1 MKKLFCVLLAL
12 LLLCAVSVTAFAE
25 NDTTAAPASGDAEE
39 VGALDSAEPDAAAE
53 EKADDAAAAEEGP
66 VLAIGASAEPVNVK
80 VTIAT
85 AGELQVTAAPVS
97 VSDADSDGA
106 ITVGDVLVAV
116 HDQKFDGGAAAGYA
130 TADSKYGPAITKLWG
145 VENGG
150 SYGYYVNNTMSM
162 GLTDPVAEGDSV
174 YAYTFKDV
182 AGFSDVYSFFTSDTA
197 TGKVGDTV
205 SLTLQAVTFDEN
217 FAPVTGPFEGASIL
231 LNGEDTGVKTDKD
244 GKAEVKLTA
253 AGTAIISAVSDTAT
267 LVPPVCVATV
277 EKGTNVALII
287 ILIACAAVLVVAVVI
302 VAVKK
307 KKVK

>member
-25 NDTTAAPASGDAEE
+25 DDTTVASASVDAEDI
-39 VGALDSAEPDAAAE
+39 ATPDSAEPDAAAE
-53 EKADDAAAAEEGP
+53 EKADDGAAADEGP

-80 VTIAT
+80 VTIAD
-85 AGELQVTAAPVS
+85 AGELKLTAEPVS

-116 HDQKFDGGAAAGYA
+116 HEQKFDGGAAAGYA
-130 TADSKYGPAITKLWG
+130 TADSQYGLMITKLWG

-150 SYGYYVNNTMSM
+150 SYGYYVNNALAM

-174 YAYTFKDV
+174 YAYTYKDI
-182 AGFSDVYSFFTSDTA
+182 ANFSDVYTFFTTDTL
-197 TGKVGDTV
+197 TGKTGETV
-205 SLTLQAVTFDEN
+205 SLTLQAVTFDEK

-244 GKAEVKLTA
+244 GKAEIKLTD
-253 AGTAIISAVSDTAT
+253 AGTAIFSAVSDTAT

-287 ILIACAAVLVVAVVI
+287 ILIACACILVVVCVV
-302 VAVKK
+302 VALKK
-307 KKVK
+307 KKSK